1 MPEYRRLWVAGGT
14 YFLTLVTCGRRSLLH
29 GEAVAWWREALAA
42 AAQEKPFHVQA
53 GVVLPDHVH
62 LIVQLPTG
70 DADISSRIGRAKALF
85 SRAMREAGRA
95 AGPARRSQERR
106 RESGIWQRRFYDH
119 PCRDD
124 RDHAIHMDYLHYNP
138 VKHGYVRCPADWPH
152 SSFNHWVRNGLYPE
166 GWGCGAKARVPDF
179 ADIATRVGE

>member
-14 YFLTLVTCGRRSLLH
+14 YFLTIVTCGRRLILQ
-29 GEAVAWWREALAA
+29 GEAVVWWRQALAA
-42 AAQEKPFHVQA
+42 AAHEKPFKVQA
-53 GVVLPDHVH
+53 GFVLPDHVH
-62 LIVQLPTG
+62 LIAQLPAG

-85 SRAMREAGRA
+85 SRVVREAGKTLP
-95 AGPARRSQERR
+95 AGRSHERR

-119 PCRDD
+119 LCRDE

-152 SSFNHWVRNGLYPE
+152 SSFHHWVRNGLYPE
-166 GWGCGAKARVPDF
+166 DWGCAAKSPVPDF
-179 ADIATRVGE
+179 TDITTHVGE